1 MSAAKFDF
9 VIAGAGVAALASA
22 RYIARA
28 APTAR
33 IALVSPHA
41 PMSLTSSLST
51 ECFRDHWP
59 SSSMRAFM
67 ARSIALI
74 EEQAA
79 GGAFRVTPFGYLYCS
94 SRPGAAA
101 AFAAEAAACH
111 GAAGARELRT
121 AAAAAAAG
129 CAPFSAASPRARGAD
144 VYATPAAAL
153 AAFPYL
159 SPGTAA
165 AMHARNAGW
174 VSAHTMGM
182 DMLDQLLA
190 RRAPGGGAPL
200 TTLLRGSVTGAEL
213 GPGGGAVR
221 SVAVQPLAAG
231 AAPLR
236 LECGAFVNATGP
248 YLAATQR
255 ALLAGVPGGAGAAAL
270 PVRNEVHSKVVFRDV
285 LGVIPRDAPQV
296 ILTDA
301 VAPMWGPGELEFV
314 AETEGKEV
322 AERAAAVMPG
332 GAHFRPYGGEDSNA
346 VLLLW
351 EAWHHGVAPEEPPP
365 DSAERYLDARMYPE
379 VALRGLARLVPG
391 LAAYFEEDA
400 RAALLAKR
408 GGGGAAP
415 ALRPP
420 ATDGGYYTKTE
431 ENHPL
436 IGPAPAPGGG
446 AVRGAF
452 VCGALSGYGV
462 MASHAAGELCAAH
475 ATGASALPDYAAIM
489 SPLRYQD
496 EAFTR
501 KGGLRDQLLAA
512 GGGQL

>member
-1 MSAAKFDF
+1 M
-9 VIAGAGVAALASA
+9 VAGAGVAALASA

-28 APTAR
+28 APGAR
-33 IALVSPHA
+33 IALVTPHA

-59 SSSMRAFM
+59 SPSMRSFM
-67 ARSIALI
+67 ARSISLI

-79 GGAFRVTPFGYLYCS
+79 GGAFRVTPYGYLYCS

-101 AFAAEAAACH
+101 AFAAEARACH
-111 GAAGARELRT
+111 GAGARQLRT

-129 CAPFSAASPRARGAD
+129 CAPFSSASPRAHGAD
-144 VYATPAAAL
+144 VYTTPAAAL

-159 SPGTAA
+159 SPSTAA

-190 RRAPGGGAPL
+190 RRATGSGEAL
-200 TTLLRGSVTGAEL
+200 TTLLRGSVTGADL
-213 GPGGGAVR
+213 GPGGVGGVR
-221 SVAVQPLAAG
+221 AVAVQPLAAG

-236 LECGAFVNATGP
+236 LECGAFINATGP
-248 YLAATQR
+248 YLAATHR
-255 ALLAGVPGGAGAAAL
+255 AMLGGAPGGAAAAEL
-270 PVRNEVHSKVVFRDV
+270 PVRNEVHAKVVFRDV
-285 LGVIPRDAPQV
+285 LGIIPRDAPQV
-296 ILTDA
+296 ILVDP
-301 VAPMWGPGELEFV
+301 VAPVWGPGELEFV
-314 AETEGKEV
+314 AETEGEAV
-322 AERAAAVMPG
+322 AARAAAVMPG

-351 EAWHHGVAPEEPPP
+351 EAWHHGIAPEEPPP

-400 RAALLAKR
+400 RVALLARR

-462 MASHAAGELCAAH
+462 MAAHAAGELCAAH

-496 EAFTR
+496 ESFMR
-501 KGGLRDQLLAA
+501 KGGARDQLLAA

>member
-1 MSAAKFDF
+1 
-9 VIAGAGVAALASA
+9 
-22 RYIARA
+22 
-28 APTAR
+28 
-33 IALVSPHA
+33 
-41 PMSLTSSLST
+41 
-51 ECFRDHWP
+51 
-59 SSSMRAFM
+59 MRAFM
-67 ARSIALI
+67 ARSISLI
-74 EEQAA
+74 EEQAR
-79 GGAFRVTPFGYLYCS
+79 GGAFRVTPYGYLYCS
-94 SRPGAAA
+94 SQPGAAA
-101 AFAAEAAACH
+101 AFAAEARACH
-111 GAAGARELRT
+111 GGGAGVRELRT

-129 CAPFSAASPRARGAD
+129 CAPFSSASPPARGAD

-159 SPGTAA
+159 SPGTTAA
-165 AMHARNAGW
+165 LHARNAGW

-200 TTLLRGSVTGAEL
+200 TTLLRGSVTGADL
-213 GPGGGAVR
+213 GAGGAGVR
-221 SVAVQPLAAG
+221 AVVVQPLAAG

-248 YLAATQR
+248 YLAATHR
-255 ALLAGVPGGAGAAAL
+255 ALLAGAPGGAGAGL

-285 LGVIPRDAPQV
+285 LRVIPRDAPQV
-296 ILTDA
+296 ILVDPA
-301 VAPMWGPGELEFV
+301 APVWGPGELEFI
-314 AETEGKEV
+314 ADTEGAAV
-322 AERAAAVMPG
+322 AERAGAVMPG

-351 EAWHHGVAPEEPPP
+351 EAWHHGVAPVEPPP

-391 LAAYFEEDA
+391 LAAYFDEDA
-400 RAALLAKR
+400 RAALLARR

-415 ALRPP
+415 ALRAP

-462 MASHAAGELCAAH
+462 MAAHAAGELCAAH
-475 ATGASALPDYAAIM
+475 ATGASALPPYAAIM
-489 SPLRYQD
+489 SPLRHQE
-496 EAFTR
+496 EAFMR
-501 KGGLRDQLLAA
+501 KGGVRDQLLAA